1 MITQDFLVSFSLLD
15 NSETLHHNSSKMKP
29 LWSTPMPTVTVKNIP
44 ADLYEKLKQS
54 AQLNR
59 RSINSEIV
67 ICIERAI
74 RTKPIDPDAVLATAR
89 RLREK
94 TMAHPI
100 SDHELAE
107 AKAAGRP

>member
-1 MITQDFLVSFSLLD
+1 
-15 NSETLHHNSSKMKP
+15 
-29 LWSTPMPTVTVKNIP
+29 MPTVTVKNIP
-44 ADLYEKLKQS
+44 PDLYEKLKQS
-54 AQLNR
+54 AHLNR

-74 RTKPIDPDAVLATAR
+74 RTRVIDPDAVLAAAR

-94 TMAHPI
+94 TAAHPI
-100 SDHELAE
+100 SDYELTK

>member
-1 MITQDFLVSFSLLD
+1 
-15 NSETLHHNSSKMKP
+15 
-29 LWSTPMPTVTVKNIP
+29 MPTVTVKNIP

-54 AQLNR
+54 AH
-59 RSINSEIV
+59 V

-74 RTKPIDPDAVLATAR
+74 RTRLIDPDAVLVAAI

-94 TMAHPI
+94 TAAHPI
-100 SDHELAE
+100 SDYELTK